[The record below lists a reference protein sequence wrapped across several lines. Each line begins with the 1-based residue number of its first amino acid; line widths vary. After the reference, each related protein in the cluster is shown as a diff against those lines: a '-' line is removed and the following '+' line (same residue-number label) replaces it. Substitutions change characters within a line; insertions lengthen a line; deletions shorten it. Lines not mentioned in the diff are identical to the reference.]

1 MKKWTAKE
9 GNCTYTIEERADG
22 IFDLTVDVLGQKTY
36 LWFPSYASARN
47 YLRNE
52 ESFIGRMKQV
62 KDDAE

>member
-9 GNCTYTIEERADG
+9 GNCTYTIEKIADG
-22 IFDLTVDVLGQKTY
+22 TFDLTVDVLGQKTY

-52 ESFIGRMKQV
+52 ESFTGRMKQV
-62 KDDAE
+62 KEGAE